1 MTLWEVDIYPGP
13 GQPDLAAKSISADAA
28 DMGLCEQLK
37 LASARGFLVQGDLDE
52 SQIAKL
58 SEELFADQVV
68 ERTVAAAAGD
78 PQLAVPPN
86 GEAQLVYVLPKPG
99 VMDPVAQSAQK
110 AIDDLG
116 LAADSVRT
124 FKKYWLGGVDSDQ
137 LGQLCRRVLA
147 NDSIEQVVVGPLPF
161 NEL

>member
-78 PQLAVPPN
+78 QRLPERVEPAQVQPAGLQVVLERALGARGERLARGVL
-86 GEAQLVYVLPKPG
+86 GEQV
-99 VMDPVAQSAQK
+99 
-110 AIDDLG
+110 
-116 LAADSVRT
+116 AADGHGRHRARVHGPHGHGPGAA
-124 FKKYWLGGVDSDQ
+124 LVVPDGGHTGTKQEIAAS
-137 LGQLCRRVLA
+137 
-147 NDSIEQVVVGPLPF
+147 
-161 NEL
+161 